1 MNKVKKVI
9 KSIIND
15 ENFPNDV
22 VVLLSFYD
30 ENNNLVLLEKRLTI
44 DGNIDLQD
52 ILMHKSICCGLDINN
67 LIIQQN

>member
-9 KSIIND
+9 KSIITEEKFLN
-15 ENFPNDV
+15 NV

-30 ENNNLVLLEKRLTI
+30 EDNALVWSEKRLTV
-44 DGNIDLQD
+44 DGSIDLQD
-52 ILMHKSICCGLDINN
+52 ILTHKSICCGLDINN